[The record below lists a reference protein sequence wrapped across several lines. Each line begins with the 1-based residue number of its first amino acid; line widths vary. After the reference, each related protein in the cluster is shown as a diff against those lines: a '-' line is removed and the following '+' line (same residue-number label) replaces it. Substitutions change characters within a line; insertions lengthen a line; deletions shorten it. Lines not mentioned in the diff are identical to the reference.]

1 MGLVV
6 FFGAL
11 LLLASYNYAATQT
24 PVALTKA
31 PRHTIPLRLD
41 QQIIHYF
48 VRTQIT
54 HYTAF
59 STHRNGRLF

>member
-6 FFGAL
+6 LFGAL

-31 PRHTIPLRLD
+31 PHHTIPLRLD
-41 QQIIHYF
+41 QQIHYF

-54 HYTAF
+54 HYTAL
-59 STHRNGRLF
+59 STHRNSRLF